1 MEKAYQRADGFRPPP
16 FRPSAQD
23 RGQVRE
29 QESTMANDAF
39 RPDIPEPLRELVK
52 MSIEQAMRAFETFA
66 STSEKTWKS
75 LENSSQSA
83 RAGLY
88 ALNAKIAEITRRNA
102 EANFA
107 LAMRLAE
114 AKDVNQAVE
123 LHNQHMKRQMETF
136 VQQLEE
142 MRDLTARIIEEAN
155 PASPP
160 RPSGLSSVRSSSSY
174 APSSSF
180 TPGETGRTY

>member
-1 MEKAYQRADGFRPPP
+1 
-16 FRPSAQD
+16 
-23 RGQVRE
+23 
-29 QESTMANDAF
+29 
-39 RPDIPEPLRELVK
+39 
-52 MSIEQAMRAFETFA
+52 
-66 STSEKTWKS
+66 
-75 LENSSQSA
+75 
-83 RAGLY
+83 
-88 ALNAKIAEITRRNA
+88 
-102 EANFA
+102 
-107 LAMRLAE
+107 
-114 AKDVNQAVE
+114 VE